1 MAMPVW
7 GQQTDPGI
15 LEKSLRQSRPEYQ
28 PPPEEVVP
36 DIKIEDS
43 RELID
48 AGAGPTFFVREIK
61 VSGNTLVSSEELS
74 PILEI
79 GEGEDMTLG
88 ILTLYANEITAVY
101 AARGYFLAR
110 AFIPAQEIKDG
121 VIILQVIEGKLGNIE
136 VKGNERNSSE
146 QFVERMVSLRDEE
159 VLNESALERVLLEL
173 NSLMGIQVKSVLRAG
188 ELPGTTDLVLQVKE
202 TNPYTASFDVD
213 NFGSRFTGK
222 VRMGA
227 TLTAANLL
235 KLGDQL
241 SARIVQSEDGQDF
254 FQPSFLFPIT
264 DRGTTVKFSF
274 THAEHDLGLNLKT
287 LRAGGKSQIFATE
300 IKHPLHR
307 SRTAQ
312 LSLRGGVESRY
323 YVNEQLGENTSDERI
338 FDTYIGLGGNYS
350 DPYQGRT
357 FFDARIKNNWP
368 VFNNNRSLKSRTNG
382 RKTPTQF
389 NTSLVRYQNAS
400 ILHKK
405 FPGFFIIKASGQF
418 STARTLSPDQTAI
431 GGFGTVRGY
440 PLSEKSG
447 DHGYNFSIEYNM
459 PWPKFIPVISGWPG
473 MGKAIS
479 FLVFLDHG
487 KVFIEDAEP
496 GEDHQALTGAGFG
509 FKINTPATAD
519 APWASSFSLMWGT
532 PVMSKVIPSDLNTG
546 ILYLSGLV
554 SF

>member
-1 MAMPVW
+1 M
-7 GQQTDPGI
+7 GQTDPGI

-28 PPPEEVVP
+28 PPPEEIVP

-43 RELID
+43 RELVD
-48 AGAGPTFFVREIK
+48 AGAGPTFFVRKIK
-61 VSGNTLVSSEELS
+61 VSGNSLVSSEELA
-74 PILEI
+74 PILEV

-88 ILTLYANEITAVY
+88 ILTLYANEVTSAY
-101 AARGYFLAR
+101 AAKGYFLAR
-110 AFIPAQEIKDG
+110 AFIPAQEIIDG
-121 VIILQVIEGKLGNIE
+121 VIILQVVEGKLGAIS
-136 VKGNERNSSE
+136 VKGNKANPSE
-146 QFVERMVSLRDEE
+146 QYIARMESLRDEE

-173 NSLMGIQVKSVLRAG
+173 NSLMGVQVRSILRAG
-188 ELPGTTDLVLQVKE
+188 ELPGTTDLVLQVTE

-227 TLTAANLL
+227 TLTAGNLF
-235 KLGDQL
+235 KLGDQF

-264 DRGTTVKFSF
+264 DRGTTAKISF
-274 THAEHDLGLNLKT
+274 THSEHDLGLNLAN
-287 LRAGGKSQIFATE
+287 LRAGGKSQIWVAE
-300 IKHPLHR
+300 VKHPLHR

-312 LSLRGGVESRY
+312 LFVKGGLEARY
-323 YVNEQLGENTSDERI
+323 YVNEQLGENTSDERL
-338 FDTYIGLGGNYS
+338 FDSYLGAGGNFS

-357 FFDARIKNNWP
+357 FFDAKIKNNWP
-368 VFNNNRSLKSRTNG
+368 MFNNNESLKSRTKG
-382 RKTPTQF
+382 RKTPAVLSS
-389 NTSLVRYQNAS
+389 SLVRYQNAS

-405 FPGFFIIKASGQF
+405 FPGFFILKASGQY
-418 STARTLSPDQTAI
+418 STARVRSPDQTAI

-447 DHGYNFSIEYNM
+447 DHGYNFSFEYNM
-459 PWPKFIPVISGWPG
+459 PWPKFIPVAPGWPG

-479 FLVFLDHG
+479 FLFFLDHG

-509 FKINTPATAD
+509 FKINTPVTD
-519 APWASSFSLMWGT
+519 KAPWASSFSLIWGT
-532 PVMSKVIPSDLNTG
+532 PVMSKVVPSDLNTG